1 MISVFF
7 TEQIYCIRFYNLY
20 LGFISVKCVLKLKFK
35 RFNYCKYLL
44 NEPLAVKKT
53 MENLDKTD
61 LLILKHLQENSNIN
75 TKDLAS
81 KLFLT
86 VTPVYERIKR
96 LERDGFITKYVALL
110 DRKKMNRGMTVFCNV
125 RLKEH
130 AKNVGSNF
138 VKDIVALPEIIECYN
153 IAGDY
158 DFMLK
163 ILVQDMAS
171 YQDFVMNK
179 LSTIE
184 NIGNTNSIF
193 VMGEIKHSTALEF

>member
-1 MISVFF
+1 
-7 TEQIYCIRFYNLY
+7 
-20 LGFISVKCVLKLKFK
+20 
-35 RFNYCKYLL
+35 
-44 NEPLAVKKT
+44 

-61 LLILKHLQENSNIN
+61 LQILKHLQENSNIN
-75 TKDLAS
+75 TKDLAA

-96 LERDGFITKYVALL
+96 LERDGYITKYVALL
-110 DRKKMNRGMTVFCNV
+110 DKKKMNRGMIVFCNV

-163 ILVQDMAS
+163 ILVQDMTS

>member
-7 TEQIYCIRFYNLY
+7 TEQIYCIRFCNFN
-20 LGFISVKCVLKLKFK
+20 LGFISVKCVLKMYFCG
-35 RFNYCKYLL
+35 FNYCKFLL

-96 LERDGFITKYVALL
+96 LERDGYITKYVALL
-110 DRKKMNRGMTVFCNV
+110 DKNKMNRGMTVFCNV

-163 ILVQDMAS
+163 ILVKDMAS

>member
-1 MISVFF
+1 
-7 TEQIYCIRFYNLY
+7 
-20 LGFISVKCVLKLKFK
+20 
-35 RFNYCKYLL
+35 
-44 NEPLAVKKT
+44 
-53 MENLDKTD
+53 METLDNID
-61 LLILKHLQENSNIN
+61 LQILKQLQENSNIN
-75 TKDLAS
+75 IKELAS

-96 LERDGFITKYVALL
+96 LERDGFIMKYVAILN
-110 DRKKMNRGMTVFCNV
+110 KKKLNLGMTVFCNI

-158 DFMLK
+158 DFLLK
-163 ILVQDMAS
+163 ILVKDMSS

-184 NIGNTNSIF
+184 NIGNTNSVF
-193 VMGEIKHSTALEF
+193 VMGEIKNSTALAITIF

>member
-1 MISVFF
+1 MDNIDS
-7 TEQIYCIRFYNLY
+7 I
-20 LGFISVKCVLKLKFK
+20 
-35 RFNYCKYLL
+35 
-44 NEPLAVKKT
+44 
-53 MENLDKTD
+53 D
-61 LLILKHLQENSNIN
+61 LQILKHLQQDSNIN
-75 TKDLAS
+75 IKELAS

-96 LERDGFITKYVALL
+96 LERDGYIIKYVALL
-110 DRKKMNRGMTVFCNV
+110 NKKKLNLGMTVFCNV

-163 ILVQDMAS
+163 ILVEDMSS
-171 YQDFVMNK
+171 YQYFVMNK

-184 NIGNTNSIF
+184 NIGNTQSIF
-193 VMGEIKHSTALEF
+193 VMGEIKHSTALAI

>member
-1 MISVFF
+1 
-7 TEQIYCIRFYNLY
+7 
-20 LGFISVKCVLKLKFK
+20 
-35 RFNYCKYLL
+35 
-44 NEPLAVKKT
+44 
-53 MENLDKTD
+53 MENLDKID
-61 LLILKHLQENSNIN
+61 LQILKQLQDNSNIN
-75 TKDLAS
+75 IKELAA

-96 LERDGFITKYVALL
+96 LEREGYIMKYVALL
-110 DRKKMNRGMTVFCNV
+110 DKEKMNRGMIVFCNV

-130 AKNVGSNF
+130 ARNVGANF

-163 ILVQDMAS
+163 ILVANMNS

-184 NIGNTNSIF
+184 NIGNTESIF
-193 VMGEIKHSTALEF
+193 VMGEIKHSTALTF

>member
-1 MISVFF
+1 
-7 TEQIYCIRFYNLY
+7 
-20 LGFISVKCVLKLKFK
+20 
-35 RFNYCKYLL
+35 
-44 NEPLAVKKT
+44 
-53 MENLDKTD
+53 MENLDNID
-61 LLILKHLQENSNIN
+61 VEILKQLQQNSNIN
-75 TKDLAS
+75 IKELAG

-96 LERDGFITKYVALL
+96 LEREGYIMKYVALL
-110 DRKKMNRGMTVFCNV
+110 DKKKLNLGMTVFCNV

-163 ILVQDMAS
+163 VLVEDMSS

-184 NIGNTNSIF
+184 NIGNTQSVF
-193 VMGEIKHSTALEF
+193 VMGEIKHSTALAI

>member
-1 MISVFF
+1 
-7 TEQIYCIRFYNLY
+7 
-20 LGFISVKCVLKLKFK
+20 
-35 RFNYCKYLL
+35 
-44 NEPLAVKKT
+44 

-61 LLILKHLQENSNIN
+61 LEILKHLQENSNIN

-96 LERDGFITKYVALL
+96 LERDGYITKYVALL
-110 DRKKMNRGMTVFCNV
+110 DKKKMNRGMTVFCNV

-163 ILVQDMAS
+163 ILVRDMDS

-193 VMGEIKHSTALEF
+193 VMGEIKHSTALAF

>member
-1 MISVFF
+1 
-7 TEQIYCIRFYNLY
+7 
-20 LGFISVKCVLKLKFK
+20 
-35 RFNYCKYLL
+35 
-44 NEPLAVKKT
+44 
-53 MENLDKTD
+53 MENLDNTD
-61 LLILKHLQENSNIN
+61 LQILKHLQENSNISI
-75 TKDLAS
+75 KDLAA

-86 VTPVYERIKR
+86 ATPVYERIKR
-96 LERDGFITKYVALL
+96 LEREGYIKKYVALL
-110 DRKKMNRGMTVFCNV
+110 DKEKLNRSMIVFCNV

-130 AKNVGSNF
+130 AKNVGANF

-163 ILVQDMAS
+163 ILVADMAS

-184 NIGNTNSIF
+184 NIGNTQSVF
-193 VMGEIKHSTALEF
+193 VMGEIKHSTELSF

>member
-1 MISVFF
+1 
-7 TEQIYCIRFYNLY
+7 
-20 LGFISVKCVLKLKFK
+20 
-35 RFNYCKYLL
+35 
-44 NEPLAVKKT
+44 
-53 MENLDKTD
+53 MENLDQID
-61 LLILKHLQENSNIN
+61 LQILKQLQEDSNIN
-75 TKDLAS
+75 IKELAG

-86 VTPVYERIKR
+86 ATPVYERIKR
-96 LERDGFITKYVALL
+96 LERDGYIIKYVALL
-110 DRKKMNRGMTVFCNV
+110 NKKKLNLGMTVFCNV

-163 ILVQDMAS
+163 ILVEDMSS

-184 NIGNTNSIF
+184 NIGNTQSVF
-193 VMGEIKHSTALEF
+193 VMGEIKHSTALAI

>member
-1 MISVFF
+1 
-7 TEQIYCIRFYNLY
+7 
-20 LGFISVKCVLKLKFK
+20 
-35 RFNYCKYLL
+35 
-44 NEPLAVKKT
+44 
-53 MENLDKTD
+53 MENLDNID
-61 LLILKHLQENSNIN
+61 LEILKQLQENSNVNI
-75 TKDLAS
+75 KDLAG

-86 VTPVYERIKR
+86 ATPVYERIKR
-96 LERDGFITKYVALL
+96 LEREGYIKKYVALL
-110 DRKKMNRGMTVFCNV
+110 DKEKMNQSMIVFCNV

-130 AKNVGSNF
+130 ARNVGTNF

-163 ILVQDMAS
+163 ILVTDMAS

-184 NIGNTNSIF
+184 NIGNTQSIF
-193 VMGEIKHSTALEF
+193 VMGEIKYSTALSF

>member
-1 MISVFF
+1 M
-7 TEQIYCIRFYNLY
+7 
-20 LGFISVKCVLKLKFK
+20 
-35 RFNYCKYLL
+35 
-44 NEPLAVKKT
+44 AVKYS
-53 MENLDKTD
+53 MENLDNTD
-61 LLILKHLQENSNIN
+61 LQILKQLQENSNISI
-75 TKDLAS
+75 KELAT

-86 VTPVYERIKR
+86 ATPVYERIKR
-96 LERDGFITKYVALL
+96 LEREGYIMKYVALL
-110 DRKKMNRGMTVFCNV
+110 NKEKLNRSMIVFCNV

-130 AKNVGSNF
+130 AKNVGANF

-163 ILVQDMAS
+163 ILVADMTS

-184 NIGNTNSIF
+184 NIGNTQSVF
-193 VMGEIKHSTALEF
+193 VMGEIKHSTELAF

>member
-1 MISVFF
+1 
-7 TEQIYCIRFYNLY
+7 
-20 LGFISVKCVLKLKFK
+20 
-35 RFNYCKYLL
+35 
-44 NEPLAVKKT
+44 
-53 MENLDKTD
+53 MENLDKID
-61 LLILKHLQENSNIN
+61 LEILKRLQEDSDIN
-75 TKDLAS
+75 VKELAS
-81 KLFLT
+81 QLFLT
-86 VTPVYERIKR
+86 ATPVYERIKR
-96 LERDGFITKYVALL
+96 LEREGYIMKYVALL
-110 DRKKMNRGMTVFCNV
+110 DKKKLNLGMIVFCNV

-163 ILVQDMAS
+163 ILVADMSS

-184 NIGNTNSIF
+184 NIGNTQSIF
-193 VMGEIKHSTALEF
+193 VMGEIKYSTALAF

>member
-1 MISVFF
+1 
-7 TEQIYCIRFYNLY
+7 
-20 LGFISVKCVLKLKFK
+20 
-35 RFNYCKYLL
+35 
-44 NEPLAVKKT
+44 
-53 MENLDKTD
+53 MENLDKIDLAILEQLQTD
-61 LLILKHLQENSNIN
+61 SDINI
-75 TKDLAS
+75 KDLAG

-86 VTPVYERIKR
+86 PTPVYERIKR

-110 DRKKMNRGMTVFCNV
+110 DKQKLKRGMTVFCNV

-130 AKNVGSNF
+130 AKNVGANF
-138 VKDIVALPEIIECYN
+138 VKDIVALPEIVECYN

-163 ILVQDMAS
+163 IVVEDMAS
-171 YQDFVMNK
+171 YQNFVMHK

-193 VMGEIKHSTALEF
+193 VMGEIKHSTALPF